1 MAGSELAV
9 VARAGTAVL
18 RGAVGKAGGSP
29 SWPNFHAA
37 LIELHEIL
45 DEWVRACTATYDLI
59 LSSRGMSPEEIK
71 EAYSHVNVRSTLFPR
86 LSAGFLEQ
94 AEKDLLSVMSPPA
107 PVLQR
112 WSRTKRRQAARR
124 TLRSMLKVY
133 CPDVLDEF
141 DVVTADRSAWV
152 RENRESIKRGVKTGL
167 PQTDIARL
175 AAESMQAA
183 TDLERIKLELAAVIL
198 GRYSMR
204 DGWESL

>member
-1 MAGSELAV
+1 
-9 VARAGTAVL
+9 
-18 RGAVGKAGGSP
+18 
-29 SWPNFHAA
+29 
-37 LIELHEIL
+37 
-45 DEWVRACTATYDLI
+45 
-59 LSSRGMSPEEIK
+59 
-71 EAYSHVNVRSTLFPR
+71 
-86 LSAGFLEQ
+86 
-94 AEKDLLSVMSPPA
+94 
-107 PVLQR
+107 
-112 WSRTKRRQAARR
+112 
-124 TLRSMLKVY
+124 MLKVY